1 MCWGDLSVNK
11 ILTELTFLGR
21 NTTIDMMRK
30 SSACCVRTS
39 TGCSR
44 DKAPSLPSA
53 REPCHQAWSL
63 PLPSQLPSSEACS
76 SHLPRLRFL
85 TLIWQQASIEGSPS
99 LPWGGKPTCIAP
111 AASQRSPLESAALPL
126 ADSCWGVMSPACCPL
141 AHCVLLL
148 SSPPFYPAAGLSAL
162 VNRSVPKPPH
172 PVGSHRCNK
181 FLGFSIYASLLHT
194 SLSLSRRHGPA
205 LARTGARWQKTC
217 LCVSAPLSLTA
228 PSPCHMEV

>member
-1 MCWGDLSVNK
+1 MNK

-53 REPCHQAWSL
+53 REPCHQAWGLFSL
-63 PLPSQLPSSEACS
+63 ESASPVTAPLVGGLLIPPATPAFPHPDMTTNL
-76 SHLPRLRFL
+76 HRRLSF
-85 TLIWQQASIEGSPS
+85 PS
-99 LPWGGKPTCIAP
+99 LGGKPTCIAP